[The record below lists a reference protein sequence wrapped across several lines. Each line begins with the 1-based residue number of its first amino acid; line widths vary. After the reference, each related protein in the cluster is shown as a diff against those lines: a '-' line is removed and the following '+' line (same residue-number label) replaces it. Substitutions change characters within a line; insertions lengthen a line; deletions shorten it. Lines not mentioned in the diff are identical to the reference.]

1 MKNHIEKILI
11 SDQEPA
17 APAKNGDKGKSEDGE
32 EKETGRGI
40 ARTRHYLF
48 RRASTEREKGNRI

>member
-1 MKNHIEKILI
+1 MAHAQELVLRMKNHIEKILI

-17 APAKNGDKGKSEDGE
+17 APA
-32 EKETGRGI
+32 
-40 ARTRHYLF
+40 F